1 MILIFLRLII
11 FLLLTVALLP
21 FQFIIVFF
29 IKNYAYIIPYF
40 YHKICLRIFGI
51 KIKTFGKVSI
61 NFPILLIS
69 NHASYLD
76 IIILGSLFKTS
87 FIAKKEISKWP
98 LLGILAKLQNTIF
111 IDRRVSSLKNQEN
124 QIIKHLNEKKN
135 LVIFP
140 EGTSSDGNR
149 VLPFKSSLFNIF
161 EKNLN
166 SKILVQTITIVY
178 KKINGIP
185 MNRIERKNITWHSN
199 MDLIPNIFN
208 VLKKLSI
215 EVEVIFNDEFLP
227 SKKYDRKKLALH
239 CWEKINYNLINSLY
253 RK

>member
-1 MILIFLRLII
+1 VILIFLRLII
-11 FLLLTVALLP
+11 YLLLTLALLP

-227 SKKYDRKKLALH
+227 SKEYDRKKLALH

>member
-11 FLLLTVALLP
+11 FLLLTLALLP
-21 FQFIIVFF
+21 FQFIIVFC
-29 IKNYAYIIPYF
+29 IKHYTYVIPYF
-40 YHKICLRIFGI
+40 YHKICRRIFGI
-51 KIKTFGKVSI
+51 KIKIFGKASI
-61 NFPILLIS
+61 NFPNLLIS

-87 FIAKKEISKWP
+87 FVAKKEISKWP
-98 LLGILAKLQNTIF
+98 LFGILAKLQNTIF
-111 IDRRVSSLKNQEN
+111 IDRRISSLKNQEN
-124 QIIKHLNEKKN
+124 KIMEHLSKKKN

-140 EGTSSDGNR
+140 EGTSSDGNK

-166 SKILVQTITIVY
+166 AKISIQTITIVY

-199 MDLIPNIFN
+199 MNLIPNMLN

-215 EVEVIFNDEFLP
+215 EVEIIFNEEFIP
-227 SKKYDRKKLALH
+227 NKEYDRKKLALH
-239 CWEKINYNLINSLY
+239 CWEKINYNLTNSLY

>member
-1 MILIFLRLII
+1 VILIFIRLII
-11 FLLLTVALLP
+11 FFLLTLALLP
-21 FQFIIVFF
+21 FQLIIFF
-29 IKNYAYIIPYF
+29 LIKKYSYIIPYF
-40 YHKICLRIFGI
+40 YHKFCCRIFGI
-51 KIKTFGKVSI
+51 KIKISGKVPV
-61 NFPILLIS
+61 NTPTLLIS

-76 IIILGSLFKTS
+76 IAILGSVFQTS
-87 FIAKKEISKWP
+87 FVAKKEVAKWP

-111 IDRRVSSLKNQEN
+111 IDRRISSLKSQEN
-124 QIIKHLNEKKN
+124 EIIKHLNEKKN

-161 EKNLN
+161 ERNLN
-166 SKILVQTITIVY
+166 SKIFVQTTTIVY
-178 KKINGIP
+178 KKINGSL
-185 MNRIERKNITWHSN
+185 MSHADRKNITWHSD

-215 EVEVIFNDEFLP
+215 EIEVIFNDKFIP
-227 SKKYDRKKLALH
+227 SKEYDRKKIALY
-239 CWEKINYNLINSLY
+239 CWKKINYNLTNSLY

>member
-21 FQFIIVFF
+21 FQFIIIFF
-29 IKNYAYIIPYF
+29 VKNYTYVIPYF
-40 YHKICLRIFGI
+40 YHKICRRIFGI
-51 KIKTFGKVSI
+51 KIKTFGKVSV

-87 FIAKKEISKWP
+87 FVAKREVEKWP
-98 LLGILAKLQNTIF
+98 LFGILAKLQNTIF

-140 EGTSSDGNR
+140 EGTSSDGNK

-166 SKILVQTITIVY
+166 AKISIQTITIIY
-178 KKINGIP
+178 KKINGIA
-185 MNRIERKNITWHSN
+185 MNRIDRKNITWHSN

-215 EVEVIFNDEFLP
+215 EVEIIFNDEFLP
-227 SKKYDRKKLALH
+227 SKEYDRKKIALH

>member
-11 FLLLTVALLP
+11 FLLLTLALLP

-61 NFPILLIS
+61 NSPILLIS

-111 IDRRVSSLKNQEN
+111 IDRRVSSLKSQEN
-124 QIIKHLNEKKN
+124 EIIKHLNEKKN

-215 EVEVIFNDEFLP
+215 EVEIIFNDEFLP
-227 SKKYDRKKLALH
+227 SKEYDRKKLALH

>member
-11 FLLLTVALLP
+11 FLLLTLALLP

-29 IKNYAYIIPYF
+29 IKNYTYIIPYF

-61 NFPILLIS
+61 NSPILLIS

-111 IDRRVSSLKNQEN
+111 IDRRVSSLKKQEN

-215 EVEVIFNDEFLP
+215 EVEIIFNDEFLP
-227 SKKYDRKKLALH
+227 SKEYDRKKLALH

>member
-21 FQFIIVFF
+21 FQFIIIFF
-29 IKNYAYIIPYF
+29 VKNYTYVIPYF
-40 YHKICLRIFGI
+40 YHKICRRIFGI
-51 KIKTFGKVSI
+51 KIKTFGKVSV

-87 FIAKKEISKWP
+87 FVAKREVEKWP
-98 LLGILAKLQNTIF
+98 LFGILAKLQNTIF
-111 IDRRVSSLKNQEN
+111 IDRKISSLKIQESK
-124 QIIKHLNEKKN
+124 IIKHLNKKKN

-140 EGTSSDGNR
+140 EGTSSDGNK

-166 SKILVQTITIVY
+166 AKISIQTITIIY
-178 KKINGIP
+178 KKINGIA
-185 MNRIERKNITWHSN
+185 MNRIDRKNITWHSN

-215 EVEVIFNDEFLP
+215 EVEIIFNDEFLP
-227 SKKYDRKKLALH
+227 SKEYDRKKIALY
-239 CWEKINYNLINSLY
+239 CWKKINYNLTNSLY

>member
-11 FLLLTVALLP
+11 FLLFTLVLLP
-21 FQFIIVFF
+21 FQLVIVFL
-29 IKNYAYIIPYF
+29 IKKNTYIIPYF
-40 YHKICLRIFGI
+40 FHNLCRRIFGI
-51 KIKTFGKVSI
+51 KIKIYGKASV
-61 NFPILLIS
+61 NFPVLFIS

-76 IIILGSLFKTS
+76 ILILGSLFKTS
-87 FIAKKEISKWP
+87 FVAKKEVAKCP
-98 LLGILAKLQNTIF
+98 LFVILAKLQNTIF
-111 IDRRVSSLKNQEN
+111 IDRRIPTLKNQEN
-124 QIIKHLNEKKN
+124 KIIEHLNKKKN

-166 SKILVQTITIVY
+166 SRIFVQTITIVY

-185 MNRIERKNITWHSN
+185 MNRIDRKNITWHSN
-199 MDLIPNIFN
+199 MDLVPNIFN

-215 EVEVIFNDEFLP
+215 EVEIIFNDEFLP
-227 SKKYDRKKLALH
+227 SKEYDRKKIALH

>member
-11 FLLLTVALLP
+11 FLLLTLALLP

-61 NFPILLIS
+61 NSPILLIS

-227 SKKYDRKKLALH
+227 SKEYDRKKLALH

>member
-11 FLLLTVALLP
+11 FLLLTLALLP

-40 YHKICLRIFGI
+40 YHKVCLRIFGI

-61 NFPILLIS
+61 NSPIVLIS

-178 KKINGIP
+178 KKINSDI
-185 MNRIERKNITWHSN
+185 NFKNKENEI
-199 MDLIPNIFN
+199 
-208 VLKKLSI
+208 
-215 EVEVIFNDEFLP
+215 
-227 SKKYDRKKLALH
+227 KKYS
-239 CWEKINYNLINSLY
+239 EKFILDILSDLNKIKNLTSS
-253 RK
+253 

>member
-11 FLLLTVALLP
+11 FLLLTLALLP

-76 IIILGSLFKTS
+76 IIILGSIFKTS

-227 SKKYDRKKLALH
+227 SKEYDRKKLALH

>member
-11 FLLLTVALLP
+11 FLLLTLALLP

-61 NFPILLIS
+61 NSPIVLIS

-111 IDRRVSSLKNQEN
+111 IDRRVSSLKKQEN

-215 EVEVIFNDEFLP
+215 EVEIIFNDEFLP
-227 SKKYDRKKLALH
+227 SKEYDRKKLALH

>member
-1 MILIFLRLII
+1 VILIFLRLII
-11 FLLLTVALLP
+11 FLLLTLALLP

-29 IKNYAYIIPYF
+29 IKNYTYIIPYF

-61 NFPILLIS
+61 NSPILLIS

-111 IDRRVSSLKNQEN
+111 IDRRVSSLKSQEN
-124 QIIKHLNEKKN
+124 KIIKHLNEKKN

-227 SKKYDRKKLALH
+227 SKEYDRKKLALH

>member
-1 MILIFLRLII
+1 VILIFLRLII
-11 FLLLTVALLP
+11 FLLLTLALLP

-61 NFPILLIS
+61 NSPILLIS

-227 SKKYDRKKLALH
+227 SKEYDRKKLALH

>member
-61 NFPILLIS
+61 NSPILLIS

-135 LVIFP
+135 LLIFP

-215 EVEVIFNDEFLP
+215 EVEIIFNDEFLP
-227 SKKYDRKKLALH
+227 SKEYDRKKLALH

>member
-1 MILIFLRLII
+1 MIVIFLRLII
-11 FLLLTVALLP
+11 FLLLTLALLP

-29 IKNYAYIIPYF
+29 IKNYTYIIPYF

-51 KIKTFGKVSI
+51 KIKTFGKVSS

-185 MNRIERKNITWHSN
+185 MNRIERRNITWHSN

-215 EVEVIFNDEFLP
+215 EVEIIFNDEFLP
-227 SKKYDRKKLALH
+227 SKEYDRKKLALH

>member
-11 FLLLTVALLP
+11 FLLLTLALLP

-29 IKNYAYIIPYF
+29 IKNYTYIIPYF

-61 NFPILLIS
+61 NSPILLIS

-185 MNRIERKNITWHSN
+185 MNRIDRKNITWHSN

-227 SKKYDRKKLALH
+227 SKEYDRKKLALH

>member
-11 FLLLTVALLP
+11 YLLLTLALLP

-111 IDRRVSSLKNQEN
+111 IDRRVSSLKKQEN

-161 EKNLN
+161 KKNLN

-215 EVEVIFNDEFLP
+215 EVEIIFNDEFLP
-227 SKKYDRKKLALH
+227 SKEYDRKKLALH

>member
-11 FLLLTVALLP
+11 FLLLTLALLP

-215 EVEVIFNDEFLP
+215 EVEIIFNDEFLP
-227 SKKYDRKKLALH
+227 SKEYDRKKLALH

>member
-11 FLLLTVALLP
+11 FLLLTLALLP

-29 IKNYAYIIPYF
+29 IKNYTYIIPYF
-40 YHKICLRIFGI
+40 YHIICLRIFGI

-61 NFPILLIS
+61 NSPILLIS

-149 VLPFKSSLFNIF
+149 VLPFKSSLFDIF

-166 SKILVQTITIVY
+166 AKILVQTITIVY

-227 SKKYDRKKLALH
+227 SKEYDRKKLALH

>member
-1 MILIFLRLII
+1 VILIFLRLII
-11 FLLLTVALLP
+11 FLLLTLALLP

-227 SKKYDRKKLALH
+227 SKEYDRKKLALH

>member
-11 FLLLTVALLP
+11 FLLLTLALLP

-61 NFPILLIS
+61 NFPILIIS

-227 SKKYDRKKLALH
+227 SKEYDRKKLALH

>member
-11 FLLLTVALLP
+11 FLLLTLALLP

-111 IDRRVSSLKNQEN
+111 IDRRVSSLKKQEN

-215 EVEVIFNDEFLP
+215 EVEIIFNDEFLP
-227 SKKYDRKKLALH
+227 SKEYDRKKLALH

>member
-1 MILIFLRLII
+1 MIVIFLRLII
-11 FLLLTVALLP
+11 FLLLTLALLP

-215 EVEVIFNDEFLP
+215 EVEVVFNDEFLP
-227 SKKYDRKKLALH
+227 SKEYDRKKLALH

>member
-11 FLLLTVALLP
+11 FLLLTLALLP

-61 NFPILLIS
+61 NSPILLIS

-149 VLPFKSSLFNIF
+149 VLPFKSSLFDIF
-161 EKNLN
+161 KKNLN

-227 SKKYDRKKLALH
+227 SKEYDRKKLALH

>member
-1 MILIFLRLII
+1 MILIFIRLII
-11 FLLLTVALLP
+11 FFLLTLALLP

-29 IKNYAYIIPYF
+29 IKNYTYIIPHF
-40 YHKICLRIFGI
+40 YHKICRIIFGI
-51 KIKTFGKVSI
+51 KVKTFGKVSI
-61 NFPILLIS
+61 KFPILLIS

-87 FIAKKEISKWP
+87 FVAKKEIAKWP
-98 LLGILAKLQNTIF
+98 LLGILAKLQNSIF
-111 IDRRVSSLKNQEN
+111 IDRKISSLKNQEKK
-124 QIIKHLNEKKN
+124 IIEHLKKKRN

-166 SKILVQTITIVY
+166 AKISIQTMTIVY
-178 KKINGIP
+178 KKINGAT
-185 MNRIERKNITWHSN
+185 MNKLDRKNITWHSN
-199 MDLIPNIFN
+199 MNLIPNIFN

-215 EVEVIFNDEFLP
+215 EVEVIFNEEFLP
-227 SKKYDRKKLALH
+227 NKKYDRKKLALY
-239 CWEKINYNLINSLY
+239 CWKKINYNLINSLY
-253 RK
+253 KK

>member
-11 FLLLTVALLP
+11 FLLLTLALLP

-29 IKNYAYIIPYF
+29 IKNYTYIIPYF

-61 NFPILLIS
+61 NSPILLIS

-111 IDRRVSSLKNQEN
+111 IDRRVSSLKSQEN
-124 QIIKHLNEKKN
+124 KIIKHLNEKKN

-227 SKKYDRKKLALH
+227 SKEYDRKKLALH

>member
-11 FLLLTVALLP
+11 FLLLTLALLP

-29 IKNYAYIIPYF
+29 IKNYTYIIPYF

-61 NFPILLIS
+61 NSPILLIS

-111 IDRRVSSLKNQEN
+111 IDRRISSLRSQEN
-124 QIIKHLNEKKN
+124 QIIKHLNKKKN

-215 EVEVIFNDEFLP
+215 EVEIIFNDEFLP
-227 SKKYDRKKLALH
+227 SKEYDRKKIALH

>member
-11 FLLLTVALLP
+11 FLLLTLALLP

-61 NFPILLIS
+61 NFPVLLIS

-166 SKILVQTITIVY
+166 SKVLVQTITIVY
-178 KKINGIP
+178 KKINGIA

-227 SKKYDRKKLALH
+227 SKEYDRKKLALH

>member
-11 FLLLTVALLP
+11 FLLLTLALLP

-29 IKNYAYIIPYF
+29 IKNYTYIIPYF

-61 NFPILLIS
+61 NSPILLIS

-87 FIAKKEISKWP
+87 FIAKKEIAKWP
-98 LLGILAKLQNTIF
+98 LLGILAKLQNKIF

-227 SKKYDRKKLALH
+227 SKEYDRKKLALH

>member
-227 SKKYDRKKLALH
+227 SKEYDRKKIALH

>member
-11 FLLLTVALLP
+11 FLLLTLALLP

-29 IKNYAYIIPYF
+29 IKNYTYIIPYF

-51 KIKTFGKVSI
+51 KIKTFGKISI
-61 NFPILLIS
+61 NSPILLIS

-87 FIAKKEISKWP
+87 FIAKKEILKWP

-111 IDRRVSSLKNQEN
+111 IDRRISSLRSQEN
-124 QIIKHLNEKKN
+124 KIIKHLNKKKN

-166 SKILVQTITIVY
+166 SKVLVQTITIVY
-178 KKINGIP
+178 KKINGIA

-215 EVEVIFNDEFLP
+215 EVEIIFNDEFLP

-239 CWEKINYNLINSLY
+239 CWEKINYNLINNLY